1 MSKIITLAPAGELA
15 MPLESALSKLPTDAV
30 HNHLHQVAE
39 RAKDAR
45 TNLEGI
51 ELSALI
57 LCAVE
62 LEDIKGKP
70 ERRNGLPWK
79 NWVAA
84 NCDFSHMTV
93 TKYARVLKAGRAGL
107 IEGLHPEAIP
117 EMAPSEMSGDQLKD
131 ACNTLAMSLQGLGGI
146 RQLYLKLDIIA
157 LPSKT
162 IESNRNTEGGAKKP
176 TSTGTAAGDIDLE
189 TKDAIATYRR
199 AIADLDQAVKLEK
212 HLALPSETRAEI
224 IDALTHHIETLNSL

>member
-62 LEDIKGKP
+62 LEDIKKTHQDEVAQKAKVCNLG
-70 ERRNGLPWK
+70 RFGL
-79 NWVAA
+79 A
-84 NCDFSHMTV
+84 
-93 TKYARVLKAGRAGL
+93 
-107 IEGLHPEAIP
+107 
-117 EMAPSEMSGDQLKD
+117 Q
-131 ACNTLAMSLQGLGGI
+131 
-146 RQLYLKLDIIA
+146 
-157 LPSKT
+157 
-162 IESNRNTEGGAKKP
+162 
-176 TSTGTAAGDIDLE
+176 TA
-189 TKDAIATYRR
+189 
-199 AIADLDQAVKLEK
+199 
-212 HLALPSETRAEI
+212 
-224 IDALTHHIETLNSL
+224 NSLTIPPTDTPVS